1 MMKRTLLLLAALV
14 VLAFASCQKMTDE
27 PLAIVGGAG
36 DIFEAT
42 TESSLTKTALIG
54 NDTEGYD
61 VVWSSGDEITI
72 GGYAGCLY
80 QLISGAGTTSATFTN
95 RSGKTLADGE
105 YDSYYRMYSN
115 TLPQE
120 QNYYPDGKIPY
131 APMHA
136 RVTVLD
142 GNPQPAVY
150 HNLCGLLRLTLKRS
164 QAVSVNVAKITV
176 SADQPVCG
184 EFDIVDYA
192 AVMRTGGATEISLN
206 CTYSVGESGVELTP
220 GGVDFYIALPA
231 GSYTNVKVTVTD
243 KNGST
248 CTKSLGNGKTLDI
261 VRSEIT
267 PASFT
272 VEKFIPAALE
282 PVDMGTSV
290 LWANM
295 NIGAI
300 TPDSEG
306 QYFAWGETAWKRW
319 DTYTISNYFDTDDEG
334 ATFKKY
340 NINGGKT
347 VLDPE
352 DDAAHVWWGGDWR
365 MPTGAEL
372 KELVNNCELTW
383 LSPYSKEEIGGIKC
397 SEGLKLTSK
406 INGNSI
412 FLKEGSSTFTCED
425 MGNYWSSTLET
436 TGMNPNDSGG
446 MFSWYWYYDY
456 QGNHMTSRYT
466 GGFRAHGALIRPVC
480 PKPAAE

>member
-176 SADQPVCG
+176 STDQPVCG

-261 VRSEIT
+261 ARSEIT

-272 VEKFIPAALE
+272 VKKLIPCALE
-282 PVDMGTSV
+282 PVDMGVSV

-300 TPDSEG
+300 TPNAVG
-306 QYFAWGETAWKRW
+306 MYFAWGETASKVWG
-319 DTYTISNYFDTDDEG
+319 TYTMSNYFDTDDEG
-334 ATFKKY
+334 VTFKKY
-340 NINGGKT
+340 NRNGGKT

-372 KELVNNCELTW
+372 KELVNKCELTY
-383 LSPYSKEEIGGIKC
+383 LSYPASMENIGGTVC
-397 SEGLKLTSK
+397 YNGLKLTSK

-412 FLKEGSSTFTCED
+412 FLSDGSNDLSL
-425 MGNYWSSTLET
+425 YWSNTL
-436 TGMNPNDSGG
+436 GDSSKDGA
-446 MFSWYWYYDY
+446 MFSWSWYYDY
-456 QGNHMTSRYT
+456 QGGYINSRYSAFIRSYN
-466 GGFRAHGALIRPVC
+466 GLIRPVC

>member
-1 MMKRTLLLLAALV
+1 MMKRSLLLLAALV

-27 PLAIVGGAG
+27 PLAIAGGAG

-42 TESSLTKTALIG
+42 TESSLTKTALMG

-61 VVWSSGDEITI
+61 VVWSTGDEITI
-72 GGYAGCLY
+72 GGYSGCLY
-80 QLISGAGTTSATFTN
+80 RLLSGAGTTSATFSN
-95 RSGKTLADGE
+95 ISDKTLADGE

-120 QNYYPDGKIPY
+120 QKYYPDGKIPY

-136 RVTVLD
+136 RVTVL
-142 GNPQPAVY
+142 GGEPQPAVY

-176 SADQPVCG
+176 SADQPLCG

-192 AVMRTGGATEISLN
+192 AVMRTGGATEISLD

-272 VEKFIPAALE
+272 VEKFIPASLE

-295 NIGAI
+295 NISAI
-300 TPDSEG
+300 TPNSEG
-306 QYFAWGETAWKRW
+306 QYFAWGETAWKSR

-340 NINGGKT
+340 NRNGGKT

-365 MPTGAEL
+365 MPTKAEWN
-372 KELVNNCELTW
+372 ELVDNCDMKH
-383 LSPYSKEEIGGIKC
+383 LSLPIQEKIGGVVC
-397 SEGLKLTSK
+397 YNGLKMTSK
-406 INGNSI
+406 TTGNSI
-412 FLKEGSSTFTCED
+412 FLKESLATISD
-425 MGNYWSSTLET
+425 VQDLGNYWSSTLD
-436 TGMNPNDSGG
+436 GDS
-446 MFSWYWYYDY
+446 S
-456 QGNHMTSRYT
+456 SRFGTHFTFYFN
-466 GGFRAHGALIRPVC
+466 GPIYNQHINGYSRELDGLIRPVC
-480 PKPAAE
+480 PKSAAE

>member
-1 MMKRTLLLLAALV
+1 MMKRSLLLLAALV
-14 VLAFASCQKMTDE
+14 VFAFASCQKMTDE
-27 PLAIVGGAG
+27 PLAIAGGDG

-42 TESSLTKTALIG
+42 TESSLTKTALMG

-80 QLISGAGTTSATFTN
+80 RLLSGAGTTSATFSN
-95 RSGKTLADGE
+95 ISGKTLADGE

-120 QNYYPDGKIPY
+120 QKYYPDGKIPY

-136 RVTVLD
+136 RVTVL
-142 GNPQPAVY
+142 GGKPQSAVY

-176 SADQPVCG
+176 SADQPLCG

-192 AVMRTGGATEISLN
+192 AVMRTGGATEISLD

-295 NIGAI
+295 NISAI
-300 TPDSEG
+300 TPNSEG
-306 QYFAWGETAWKRW
+306 QYFAWGETAWKSR

-340 NINGGKT
+340 NRNGGKT

-365 MPTGAEL
+365 MPTKAEWQ
-372 KELVNNCELTW
+372 ELVDNCDMKH
-383 LSPYSKEEIGGIKC
+383 LSLPIQEKIGGVVC
-397 SEGLKLTSK
+397 YNGLKMTSK
-406 INGNSI
+406 TTGNSI
-412 FLKEGSSTFTCED
+412 FLKESLATISD
-425 MGNYWSSTLET
+425 VQDLGNYWSSTLD
-436 TGMNPNDSGG
+436 GDS
-446 MFSWYWYYDY
+446 S
-456 QGNHMTSRYT
+456 SRFGTHFTFYFN
-466 GGFRAHGALIRPVC
+466 GPIYNQHINGYSRELDGLIRPVC